1 MLADGRGGARR
12 IVLGVFTQLLGPGG
26 IPYAGRQAAAVL
38 AEWSCQMG
46 FECRILSLN
55 DSAGPHHLEFAGISF
70 IIEGFERRKSRLA
83 WTVWS
88 ASPRLG
94 LAYLGHCGLAP
105 LGLPLKIHS
114 NTHYVVASY
123 GIEAWQQLER
133 IPRLAL
139 RGASAVTAISRFT
152 ADKIVEVNSIR
163 NDQVSLIPLG
173 LDPAFELHSRRNGT
187 VPRLP
192 EGKIILTVARLAA
205 SERYKGIDDVIRA
218 LPSLAREFPDLHY
231 LVVGEGDDR
240 PRLERLATEL
250 AVSDRVLFLG
260 ACSDAEVAFYHQACD
275 VYVMPS
281 RGEGFGLVYLEAMA
295 CGKPVVAAREGAA
308 PEVVADGETGLLV
321 DYGDVSGLAISITRL
336 LGNPDLGRRM
346 GEAGRQRFHGH
357 YTFRH
362 FQDRLADLLMT
373 QISCKRGSAVELVC
387 DR

>member
-1 MLADGRGGARR
+1 MLADGRGGAPS
-12 IVLGVFTQLLGPGG
+12 IVLGVFTQLLGSGG

-55 DSAGPHHLEFAGISF
+55 DSAGPHYLEFAGISF
-70 IIEGFERRKSRLA
+70 IVEGFERRKSRLA

-105 LGLPLKIHS
+105 LGLPLKLHS

-123 GIEAWQQLER
+123 GIEAWQQLEPIR
-133 IPRLAL
+133 RLGL

-152 ADKIVEVNSIR
+152 ADKIIEVNGIR
-163 NDQVSLIPLG
+163 HNHVSMIPLG
-173 LDPAFELHSRRNGT
+173 LDPAFELDSRRNGS

-218 LPSLAREFPDLHY
+218 LPSMAREFPDLHY

-250 AVSDRVLFLG
+250 AVSDRALFLG
-260 ACSDAEVAFYHQACD
+260 ACSDAEVAFCYQACD

-295 CGKPVVAAREGAA
+295 CGKPVIAARAAAA

-321 DYGDVSGLAISITRL
+321 DYGDVPGLAISITKL
-336 LGNPDLGRRM
+336 LGNPGLGRAM
-346 GEAGRQRFHGH
+346 GEAGRQRFQGH

-362 FQDRLADLLMT
+362 FQDRLVDLLMR
-373 QISCKRGSAVELVC
+373 QIYCKRGSSLELVR